1 MADLKLNIYNGK
13 TIEKTYVSDEIDI
26 MFGTVEDLLDV
37 IDFDNL
43 NDEKEVVKV
52 VIKTLNNL
60 KPFLKQIF
68 DGLTDDEIKR
78 TKVKELVPLF
88 VDIVKYTMDELKALT
103 VSSTSLENLPA
114 HILAIIN
121 NLPFVLQMKNQLLQW
136 SLPLKAINAAA
147 CE

>member
-13 TIEKTYVSDEIDI
+13 TVEKTYIAEEIDI

-68 DGLTDDEIKR
+68 DGLTDEEIKR

-88 VDIVKYTMDELKALT
+88 VKIVKYSIDELK
-103 VSSTSLENLPA
+103 SL
-114 HILAIIN
+114 
-121 NLPFVLQMKNQLLQW
+121 MGKNQLG
-136 SLPLKAINAAA
+136 A
-147 CE
+147 

>member
-1 MADLKLNIYNGK
+1 MADLRLNIYNGK
-13 TIEKTYVSDEIDI
+13 TIEKTYVADEIDI

-68 DGLTDDEIKR
+68 DGLTDDEIKH

-88 VDIVKYTMDELKALT
+88 VDIVTYTMEELKALM
-103 VSSTSLENLPA
+103 S
-114 HILAIIN
+114 
-121 NLPFVLQMKNQLLQW
+121 KN
-136 SLPLKAINAAA
+136 PRRA
-147 CE
+147 

>member
-13 TIEKTYVSDEIDI
+13 TVEKTYIAEEIDI

-68 DGLTDDEIKR
+68 DGLTDEEIKQ
-78 TKVKELVPLF
+78 TKVKELIPLF
-88 VDIVKYTMDELKALT
+88 VKIVKYSIDELK
-103 VSSTSLENLPA
+103 SL
-114 HILAIIN
+114 
-121 NLPFVLQMKNQLLQW
+121 MGKNQLG
-136 SLPLKAINAAA
+136 A
-147 CE
+147 

>member
-1 MADLKLNIYNGK
+1 MADLRLNIYNGK
-13 TIEKTYVSDEIDI
+13 TIEKTYVAEEIDI

-68 DGLTDDEIKR
+68 EGLTDDEIKR

-88 VDIVKYTMDELKALT
+88 VDIVKYTMDELKALM
-103 VSSTSLENLPA
+103 S
-114 HILAIIN
+114 
-121 NLPFVLQMKNQLLQW
+121 KN
-136 SLPLKAINAAA
+136 PRRA
-147 CE
+147 

>member
-1 MADLKLNIYNGK
+1 MADLKLNIYRGK
-13 TIEKTYVSDEIDI
+13 DIEKTYVAEEIDI

-88 VDIVKYTMDELKALT
+88 VDIVTHTMDELKGL
-103 VSSTSLENLPA
+103 
-114 HILAIIN
+114 
-121 NLPFVLQMKNQLLQW
+121 MGKNRNR
-136 SLPLKAINAAA
+136 A
-147 CE
+147 

>member
-13 TIEKTYVSDEIDI
+13 TIEKTYIADEIDI

-37 IDFDNL
+37 IDIDNL

-88 VDIVKYTMDELKALT
+88 VDIVKYTMDELKALM
-103 VSSTSLENLPA
+103 S
-114 HILAIIN
+114 
-121 NLPFVLQMKNQLLQW
+121 KNH
-136 SLPLKAINAAA
+136 KGA
-147 CE
+147 

>member
-13 TIEKTYVSDEIDI
+13 NIEKTYVADEIDI

-68 DGLTDDEIKR
+68 EGLRDDEIKR

-88 VDIVKYTMDELKALT
+88 VDIVKYTMDELKAL
-103 VSSTSLENLPA
+103 VS
-114 HILAIIN
+114 
-121 NLPFVLQMKNQLLQW
+121 KNQHR
-136 SLPLKAINAAA
+136 A
-147 CE
+147 

>member
-1 MADLKLNIYNGK
+1 MADLRLNIYNGK
-13 TIEKTYVSDEIDI
+13 TIEKTYIADEIDI

-52 VIKTLNNL
+52 VIKMLNNL

-88 VDIVKYTMDELKALT
+88 VDIVTYTMEELKALM
-103 VSSTSLENLPA
+103 S
-114 HILAIIN
+114 
-121 NLPFVLQMKNQLLQW
+121 KN
-136 SLPLKAINAAA
+136 PRRA
-147 CE
+147 

>member
-1 MADLKLNIYNGK
+1 MADLKLNIYDGK
-13 TIEKTYVSDEIDI
+13 SIEKTYVAEEIDI

-78 TKVKELVPLF
+78 TKVKELIPLF
-88 VDIVKYTMDELKALT
+88 VDIVKYTMDELKALM
-103 VSSTSLENLPA
+103 S
-114 HILAIIN
+114 
-121 NLPFVLQMKNQLLQW
+121 KN
-136 SLPLKAINAAA
+136 PRRA
-147 CE
+147 

>member
-1 MADLKLNIYNGK
+1 MADLRLNIYNGK
-13 TIEKTYVSDEIDI
+13 TIEKTYVAEEIDI

-78 TKVKELVPLF
+78 TKVKDLVPLF
-88 VDIVKYTMDELKALT
+88 VDIVKYTMDELKALM
-103 VSSTSLENLPA
+103 S
-114 HILAIIN
+114 
-121 NLPFVLQMKNQLLQW
+121 KN
-136 SLPLKAINAAA
+136 PRRA
-147 CE
+147 

>member
-1 MADLKLNIYNGK
+1 MADLRLNIYNGK
-13 TIEKTYVSDEIDI
+13 TIEKTYVAEEIDI

-43 NDEKEVVKV
+43 SDEKEVVKV

-78 TKVKELVPLF
+78 TKVKELIPLF
-88 VDIVKYTMDELKALT
+88 VDIVTYTMEELKALM
-103 VSSTSLENLPA
+103 S
-114 HILAIIN
+114 
-121 NLPFVLQMKNQLLQW
+121 KN
-136 SLPLKAINAAA
+136 PRRA
-147 CE
+147 

>member
-13 TIEKTYVSDEIDI
+13 TVEKTYIAEEIDI

-68 DGLTDDEIKR
+68 DGLTDEEIKR
-78 TKVKELVPLF
+78 TKVKELIPLF
-88 VDIVKYTMDELKALT
+88 VKIVKYSIDELK
-103 VSSTSLENLPA
+103 SLMGKNLLGA
-114 HILAIIN
+114 
-121 NLPFVLQMKNQLLQW
+121 
-136 SLPLKAINAAA
+136 
-147 CE
+147 

>member
-13 TIEKTYVSDEIDI
+13 TIEKTYIADEIDI

-88 VDIVKYTMDELKALT
+88 VDIVKYTMDELKALM
-103 VSSTSLENLPA
+103 S
-114 HILAIIN
+114 
-121 NLPFVLQMKNQLLQW
+121 KNQHR
-136 SLPLKAINAAA
+136 A
-147 CE
+147 

>member
-1 MADLKLNIYNGK
+1 MADLRLNIYNGK
-13 TIEKTYVSDEIDI
+13 TIEKTYVADEIDI

-68 DGLTDDEIKR
+68 DGLTDEEIKR

-88 VDIVKYTMDELKALT
+88 VDIVTYTMEELKALM
-103 VSSTSLENLPA
+103 S
-114 HILAIIN
+114 
-121 NLPFVLQMKNQLLQW
+121 KN
-136 SLPLKAINAAA
+136 PRRA
-147 CE
+147 

>member
-1 MADLKLNIYNGK
+1 MADLRLNIYNGK
-13 TIEKTYVSDEIDI
+13 TIEKTYVADEIDI

-88 VDIVKYTMDELKALT
+88 VDIVKYTMEELKALM
-103 VSSTSLENLPA
+103 S
-114 HILAIIN
+114 
-121 NLPFVLQMKNQLLQW
+121 KN
-136 SLPLKAINAAA
+136 PRRA
-147 CE
+147 

>member
-13 TIEKTYVSDEIDI
+13 TIEKTYIADEIDI
-26 MFGTVEDLLDV
+26 MFGTVEDLLEV

-43 NDEKEVVKV
+43 SDEKEVVKV

-88 VDIVKYTMDELKALT
+88 VDIVKYTMDELKALM
-103 VSSTSLENLPA
+103 S
-114 HILAIIN
+114 
-121 NLPFVLQMKNQLLQW
+121 KNQHR
-136 SLPLKAINAAA
+136 A
-147 CE
+147 

>member
-1 MADLKLNIYNGK
+1 MADLRLNIYNGK
-13 TIEKTYVSDEIDI
+13 TIEKTYVAEEIDI

-43 NDEKEVVKV
+43 SDEKEVVKV

-88 VDIVKYTMDELKALT
+88 VDIVTYTMEELKALM
-103 VSSTSLENLPA
+103 S
-114 HILAIIN
+114 
-121 NLPFVLQMKNQLLQW
+121 KN
-136 SLPLKAINAAA
+136 PRRA
-147 CE
+147 

>member
-13 TIEKTYVSDEIDI
+13 TVEKTYIAEEIDI

-68 DGLTDDEIKR
+68 DGLTDEEIKR

-88 VDIVKYTMDELKALT
+88 VKIVKYSIDELK
-103 VSSTSLENLPA
+103 SL
-114 HILAIIN
+114 
-121 NLPFVLQMKNQLLQW
+121 MRKNQLG
-136 SLPLKAINAAA
+136 A
-147 CE
+147 

>member
-13 TIEKTYVSDEIDI
+13 IIEKTYVTEEIDI

-88 VDIVKYTMDELKALT
+88 VDIVKYTMDELKALM
-103 VSSTSLENLPA
+103 S
-114 HILAIIN
+114 
-121 NLPFVLQMKNQLLQW
+121 KN
-136 SLPLKAINAAA
+136 PRRA
-147 CE
+147 

>member
-1 MADLKLNIYNGK
+1 MADLKLNIYDGK
-13 TIEKTYVSDEIDI
+13 NIEKTYVAEEIDI

-68 DGLTDDEIKR
+68 DGLTDEEIKR

-88 VDIVKYTMDELKALT
+88 VDIITYTMDELKALM
-103 VSSTSLENLPA
+103 S
-114 HILAIIN
+114 
-121 NLPFVLQMKNQLLQW
+121 KN
-136 SLPLKAINAAA
+136 PRRA
-147 CE
+147 

>member
-1 MADLKLNIYNGK
+1 MADLRLNIYNGK
-13 TIEKTYVSDEIDI
+13 NIEKTYVADEIDI

-88 VDIVKYTMDELKALT
+88 VDIVTYTMEELKALM
-103 VSSTSLENLPA
+103 S
-114 HILAIIN
+114 
-121 NLPFVLQMKNQLLQW
+121 KN
-136 SLPLKAINAAA
+136 SRRA
-147 CE
+147 

>member
-1 MADLKLNIYNGK
+1 MADLRLNIYNGK
-13 TIEKTYVSDEIDI
+13 TIEKTYVAEEIDI

-43 NDEKEVVKV
+43 SDEKVVVKV

-88 VDIVKYTMDELKALT
+88 VDIVTYTMEELKALM
-103 VSSTSLENLPA
+103 S
-114 HILAIIN
+114 
-121 NLPFVLQMKNQLLQW
+121 KN
-136 SLPLKAINAAA
+136 PRRA
-147 CE
+147 

>member
-1 MADLKLNIYNGK
+1 MADLRLNIYNGK
-13 TIEKTYVSDEIDI
+13 NIEKTYVADEIDI

-37 IDFDNL
+37 IDFDDL

-78 TKVKELVPLF
+78 TKLKELVPLF
-88 VDIVKYTMDELKALT
+88 VDIVTYTMEELKALM
-103 VSSTSLENLPA
+103 S
-114 HILAIIN
+114 
-121 NLPFVLQMKNQLLQW
+121 KN
-136 SLPLKAINAAA
+136 PRRA
-147 CE
+147 

>member
-1 MADLKLNIYNGK
+1 MEGLKLNIYDGK
-13 TIEKTYVSDEIDI
+13 KIEKTYVAEEIDI

-88 VDIVKYTMDELKALT
+88 VDIVKYSINELK
-103 VSSTSLENLPA
+103 SL
-114 HILAIIN
+114 
-121 NLPFVLQMKNQLLQW
+121 MGKNQLG
-136 SLPLKAINAAA
+136 A
-147 CE
+147 

>member
-13 TIEKTYVSDEIDI
+13 TVEKTYIAEEIDI
-26 MFGTVEDLLDV
+26 MFGTIEDLLDV

-68 DGLTDDEIKR
+68 DGLTDEEIKR
-78 TKVKELVPLF
+78 TKVKELIPLF
-88 VDIVKYTMDELKALT
+88 VKIVKYSIDELK
-103 VSSTSLENLPA
+103 SL
-114 HILAIIN
+114 
-121 NLPFVLQMKNQLLQW
+121 MGKNQLG
-136 SLPLKAINAAA
+136 A
-147 CE
+147 

>member
-1 MADLKLNIYNGK
+1 MADLKLNVYNGK
-13 TIEKTYVSDEIDI
+13 TIEKTYIADEIDI

-88 VDIVKYTMDELKALT
+88 VDIVKYTMDELKALM
-103 VSSTSLENLPA
+103 S
-114 HILAIIN
+114 
-121 NLPFVLQMKNQLLQW
+121 KNQHR
-136 SLPLKAINAAA
+136 A
-147 CE
+147 

>member
-1 MADLKLNIYNGK
+1 MADLRLNIYNGK
-13 TIEKTYVSDEIDI
+13 TIEKTYVADEIDI

-78 TKVKELVPLF
+78 TKVKELIPLF
-88 VDIVKYTMDELKALT
+88 VDIVKYTMDELKALM
-103 VSSTSLENLPA
+103 S
-114 HILAIIN
+114 
-121 NLPFVLQMKNQLLQW
+121 KN
-136 SLPLKAINAAA
+136 PRRA
-147 CE
+147 

>member
-1 MADLKLNIYNGK
+1 MADLRLNIYNGK
-13 TIEKTYVSDEIDI
+13 TIEKTYVADEIDI

-37 IDFDNL
+37 IDFDKL

-88 VDIVKYTMDELKALT
+88 VDIVKYTMDELKALM
-103 VSSTSLENLPA
+103 S
-114 HILAIIN
+114 
-121 NLPFVLQMKNQLLQW
+121 KN
-136 SLPLKAINAAA
+136 PRRA
-147 CE
+147 

>member
-1 MADLKLNIYNGK
+1 MADLRLNIYNGK
-13 TIEKTYVSDEIDI
+13 TIEKTYVAEEIDI

-43 NDEKEVVKV
+43 SDEKEVVKV

-88 VDIVKYTMDELKALT
+88 VDIVKYTMDELKALM
-103 VSSTSLENLPA
+103 S
-114 HILAIIN
+114 
-121 NLPFVLQMKNQLLQW
+121 KN
-136 SLPLKAINAAA
+136 PRRA
-147 CE
+147 